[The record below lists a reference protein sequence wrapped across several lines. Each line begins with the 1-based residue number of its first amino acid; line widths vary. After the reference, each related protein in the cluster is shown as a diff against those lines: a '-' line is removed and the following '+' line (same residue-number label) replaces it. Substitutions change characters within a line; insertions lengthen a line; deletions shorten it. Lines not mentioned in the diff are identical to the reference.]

1 MWVTS
6 WWDETPW
13 PEIREDARLI
23 LSPKQFREW
32 LTRPDV
38 VERMGRGPKR
48 GARCRVGSG
57 DGGRSGSRHF
67 WSAGFARSARR

>member
-23 LSPKQFREW
+23 LSPKQLREW

-38 VERMGRGPKR
+38 LERMNREPLT
-48 GARCRVGSG
+48 APYHPSPQ
-57 DGGRSGSRHF
+57 SSQTPP
-67 WSAGFARSARR
+67 